1 LGFSP
6 KEADGAITDVVAQL
20 LTDGVEASTV
30 DLSELLKLALASGKN
45 SRG

>member
-1 LGFSP
+1 LQG
-6 KEADGAITDVVAQL
+6 DGTDASQL
-20 LTDGVEASTV
+20 